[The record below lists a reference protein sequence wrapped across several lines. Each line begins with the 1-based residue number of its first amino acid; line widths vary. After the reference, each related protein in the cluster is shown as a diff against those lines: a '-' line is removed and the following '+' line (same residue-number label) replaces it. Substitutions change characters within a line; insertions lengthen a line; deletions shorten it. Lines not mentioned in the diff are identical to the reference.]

1 MGAAAQ
7 TADRSGSPKDGVSAR
22 KVLLRVGQV
31 ALIVLVTWGIV
42 RALAPDLAKVS
53 FEDFARYQPS
63 PVRLLLS
70 TLLLLVFYV
79 YHAFLWRG
87 LTAQL
92 GHQHFSVKSA
102 LRIYFVSGLGR
113 YIPGKL
119 WQVAGMA
126 VLAQRAGISAVA
138 ATAATLLAQFAFMT
152 AGLLYVAVVLPSW
165 GGATPVILT
174 AAALIV
180 LAISY
185 RARHWAARKVKR
197 LQPAV
202 DMLDRLS
209 VMSAVKWWLAYAVSW
224 IILAAAFVLFTGAFV
239 TLDFAQQRH
248 VAGTIAASYLGG
260 LLAVFSIAGLGVRE
274 ALMGSL
280 LLTVMP
286 APAALVVSVASRLWF
301 LIGELVPLSFIPLLR
316 DARVS
321 HHSNV

>member
-1 MGAAAQ
+1 VNA
-7 TADRSGSPKDGVSAR
+7 K

-31 ALIVLVTWGIV
+31 ALIVLVTWGII

-53 FEDFARYQPS
+53 FDDFARYQPS
-63 PVRLLLS
+63 PMRLLLS
-70 TLLLLVFYV
+70 TLLLLAFYF
-79 YHAFLWRG
+79 YHALLWRG

-92 GHQHFSVKSA
+92 GEHEFTVKNA

-126 VLAQRAGISAVA
+126 ILAQRAGISAVA

-152 AGLLYVAVVLPSW
+152 AGLLYLAVMLPSW
-165 GGATPVILT
+165 GGATPIVLT
-174 AAALIV
+174 AVALIAV
-180 LAISY
+180 ALSY
-185 RARHWAARKVKR
+185 QARHWAARKVKR
-197 LQPAV
+197 LQPAI

-209 VMSAVKWWLAYAVSW
+209 AASALNWWLAYAVSW
-224 IILAAAFVLFTGAFV
+224 IILAAAFVLFTSAFV
-239 TLDFAQQRH
+239 TLDWAQQRH
-248 VAGTIAASYLGG
+248 VAGTVAASYLGG

-301 LIGELVPLSFIPLLR
+301 LAGELVPLSFIPLLR
-316 DARVS
+316 DARAS